1 MPLEEILVDRDV
13 LVRDETAPRL
23 VLNDGVDEHRR
34 VAITKAVEEYRD
46 IERHGGTR
54 ISDRGKG

>member
-1 MPLEEILVDRDV
+1 
-13 LVRDETAPRL
+13 